1 MSPKYLFIFI
11 GMLVLFGVQTALAKS
26 LPGGVYINLSLVI
39 LIFLL
44 VLFGLEQAIFCWLLS
59 GFLADLFSFR
69 LFGFYTI
76 LFCLILFLVYWLL
89 SNVLTN
95 RSLYSF
101 LLIVSLVTVIYDVA
115 TWLVFGLPVN
125 DILSNEIKRLVANFL
140 ITIIAFYLVSWMSY
154 RLKPVFLI
162 KR

>member
-1 MSPKYLFIFI
+1 MSFKIFFIFV
-11 GMLVLFGVQTALAKS
+11 GMVALFGLQTALTKS
-26 LPGGVYINLSLVI
+26 LPGGIYINLSLVI

-44 VLFGLEQAIFCWLLS
+44 VLFGLEQTIGCWLLS
-59 GFLADLFSFR
+59 GFLVDLFSFR
-69 LFGFYTI
+69 LFGFYTV
-76 LFCLILFLVYWLL
+76 LFCGILLFVYWLL

-101 LLIVSLVTVIYDVA
+101 LLIITMVTVIYDA
-115 TWLVFGLPVN
+115 ANWLVFGFPADNLMGT
-125 DILSNEIKRLVANFL
+125 EIKRLLANWVV
-140 ITIIAFYLVSWMSY
+140 TIISFYIVSWMSY

>member
-1 MSPKYLFIFI
+1 MSFKYVLIFI
-11 GMLVLFGVQTALAKS
+11 GMVALFGVQTALVKS
-26 LPGGVYINLSLVI
+26 LPGGIYFNLSLIV
-39 LIFLL
+39 LIFWL
-44 VLFGLEQAIFCWLLS
+44 VLFGLEQAWFCWLVS

-76 LFCLILFLVYWLL
+76 LFCLLLLLVYWLL

-101 LLIVSLVTVIYDVA
+101 LLIAAIVTIIYDSA
-115 TWLVFGLPVN
+115 TWLIVGIPADNLLF
-125 DILSNEIKRLVANFL
+125 DEFKRLVANWL
-140 ITIIAFYLVSWMSY
+140 ATIVVFYLVSWMSY

>member
-1 MSPKYLFIFI
+1 MVALFS
-11 GMLVLFGVQTALAKS
+11 VQVALTKS
-26 LPGGVYINLSLVI
+26 LPGGLYLNLSLVV

-44 VLFGLEQAIFCWLLS
+44 VLFGLEQAWFCWLLS
-59 GFLADLFSFR
+59 GFLADLFSFK

-76 LFCLILFLVYWLL
+76 LFCLLLLLVYWLL

-101 LLIVSLVTVIYDVA
+101 LLIVAIVTVIYDGA
-115 TWLVFGLPVN
+115 TWLVGGMPTDNL
-125 DILSNEIKRLVANFL
+125 LSSEIKRLAANWL
-140 ITIIAFYLVSWMSY
+140 ATIVAFYVVSWMSY

>member
-1 MSPKYLFIFI
+1 MSFKLLFVFI
-11 GMLVLFGVQTALAKS
+11 GMVVLFGAQTALAKS
-26 LPGGVYINLSLVI
+26 LPGGVYVNLSLVV

-44 VLFGLEQAIFCWLLS
+44 VLFGLEQAWFCWLLS

-69 LFGFYTI
+69 LFGFYTV
-76 LFCLILFLVYWLL
+76 LFCAILLLVYWLL

-101 LLIVSLVTVIYDVA
+101 LLIITLVTLIYDA
-115 TWLVFGLPVN
+115 SNWLVFGLPADNLVPSE
-125 DILSNEIKRLVANFL
+125 LKRLLANWL
-140 ITIIAFYLVSWMSY
+140 VTIISFYIVSWMSY

>member
-1 MSPKYLFIFI
+1 MRIFLI
-11 GMLVLFGVQTALAKS
+11 FVGIVALFGVQTALTKS
-26 LPGGVYINLSLVI
+26 LPGGLYLNLSLVV

-44 VLFGLEQAIFCWLLS
+44 VLFGLEQAWFCWLLS
-59 GFLADLFSFR
+59 GFLADLFSFK

-76 LFCLILFLVYWLL
+76 LFCALLLLVYWLL

-101 LLIVSLVTVIYDVA
+101 LLIAAIVTIIYDGA
-115 TWLVFGLPVN
+115 IWLVFGLPADN
-125 DILSNEIKRLVANFL
+125 LLSNEIKRLIANWL
-140 ITIIAFYLVSWMSY
+140 ATIAAFYVVSWMSY